1 MGIKEREV
9 VVEDVDKEI
18 VNLFACKA
26 LRQTLS
32 KEYFNTISLGKSLLK
47 CNNKLN
53 FNWYNKGIT

>member
-32 KEYFNTISLGKSLLK
+32 KEYFNTINLGKSLLK

-53 FNWYNKGIT
+53 FN